1 MSIRSKF
8 AGVLVMLF
16 AVPAFAAGVDQE
28 NLDEFGRGIIADY
41 GDMARAEPIEWAWVK
56 EGVRL
61 ADHRFE
67 PVQVR
72 NLTAIADLDME
83 QGFDETLALSLERSG
98 ARDASAPVLTVE
110 TAIYWANRAN
120 RAKAWIPYAGGHLAQ
135 AGVGVEL
142 VFKDAAGQV
151 VAKLRHSGR
160 EGDALEAAAKE
171 LVDEISGFVR
181 TH

>member
-8 AGVLVMLF
+8 AGVLVALVAM
-16 AVPAFAAGVDQE
+16 PSFAAGVDQE
-28 NLDEFGRGIIADY
+28 NLDEYGRGIIADY

-61 ADHRFE
+61 SDHRFE
-67 PVQVR
+67 PAQVR
-72 NLTAIADLDME
+72 NLTSVADLDME
-83 QGFDETLALSLERSG
+83 QGFDDTLALSLQRSG
-98 ARDASAPVLTVE
+98 ARDEAAPLLTVD

-120 RAKAWIPYAGGHLAQ
+120 RAKIWIPYAGGHLAQ

-142 VFKDAAGQV
+142 VFKDASGEV
-151 VAKLRHSGR
+151 VAKIRHSGR
-160 EGDALEAAAKE
+160 EGDQLEAAAKE

-181 TH
+181 SH